1 MIYKKTITNFITR
14 LSQLVEL
21 ETTKSDFTKAN
32 KLPQKY
38 LNFLFFEIILYLMIF
53 LNYNHLLIKIIVNFH
68 QKLGLMEKSG
78 WLKSLN
84 FAI

>member
-32 KLPQKY
+32 KLPKSI
-38 LNFLFFEIILYLMIF
+38 LKIRMKISPIIT
-53 LNYNHLLIKIIVNFH
+53 K
-68 QKLGLMEKSG
+68 KE
-78 WLKSLN
+78 W
-84 FAI
+84 